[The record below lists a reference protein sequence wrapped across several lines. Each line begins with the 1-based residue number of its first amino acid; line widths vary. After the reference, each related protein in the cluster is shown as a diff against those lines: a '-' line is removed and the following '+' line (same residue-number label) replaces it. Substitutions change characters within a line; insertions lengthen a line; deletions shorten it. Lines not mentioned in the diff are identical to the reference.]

1 MENEWGNFVEYWNGR
16 GDKKGESQP
25 FWLNLIRL
33 LGIADSEKLI
43 SFENRVSLSHASFI
57 DAYIP
62 LTKVLIEQKKIDK
75 DFRKPI
81 RQSDGTLLTPFQQA
95 KRYANE
101 MKHSDHPRWIV
112 TCNKTDHSTRTVG
125 ADARTELSGMA

>member
-75 DFRKPI
+75 DFRNGPKNELI
-81 RQSDGTLLTPFQQA
+81 EKIKYEQWNGELLAAIGQPA
-95 KRYANE
+95 PVAAPPAA
-101 MKHSDHPRWIV
+101 H
-112 TCNKTDHSTRTVG
+112 
-125 ADARTELSGMA
+125 